1 MSKVQARL
9 DWVGAQLSIVRG
21 NNALFFFRTEGPY
34 AGIAYQFASGPS
46 ECEMTGPAWT
56 PDGKTLFLS
65 IQHPGEESESAES
78 PSSHWPNGG
87 TEIPRPATVA
97 ITGFPGR

>member
-1 MSKVQARL
+1 MVTDISSSRL
-9 DWVGAQLSIVRG
+9 NKGIYKFQG
-21 NNALFFFRTEGPY
+21 NNGLFFFRTEGPY
-34 AGIAYQFASGPS
+34 AGIAYQFASGPA